1 MKKRNDQK
9 HDESI
14 PRNKHFSHKQKKNEM
29 KLNKLKQQE
38 KRRKALEE
46 DLMEQERVYQTVHGD
61 VLSISSLSINK
72 GLDLNVL
79 PPVDSYNPLN
89 TVFIKDDTKSVEARK
104 LLSRMP
110 YSMLPTDSTGQ
121 THDDTP
127 IIFADIPIRPI
138 YHKNMNK
145 EELEANEQ
153 EYFKEYLYSIHN
165 KLDADDNCLSI
176 NQFEHNLEVWRQLWR
191 VIEKSDVV
199 LILTDVRFVNLTYP
213 RALHLHLQSIGKPF
227 VIVLNKCDLVCEELR
242 VKWKL
247 WFQTLFPR
255 TFVTLFCQYN
265 DENPQQY
272 ADNSSSLLHAIRN
285 ALAEDSGYN
294 EGLKELYSQ
303 LSFEA
308 TRTNQDETQKI
319 EPEIQGKRS
328 PFVSIGLVGLPN
340 AGKSSFINSLCK
352 KVLVSVSKT
361 PGHTKHFQT
370 IFLNRF
376 TRLIDCPGLVFPVY
390 NLPYPVQVLSG
401 QINIAQV
408 REGYTTLSYVGS
420 RFPLT
425 KVLNLQ
431 PSMTNEDALPHEEH
445 RWSGYEIATSF
456 AIKKS
461 YFTSKNM
468 CNPDAH
474 RAANELLRN
483 LQNGKIAFYLA
494 PPPH

>member
-1 MKKRNDQK
+1 MKKRNDHK

-46 DLMEQERVYQTVHGD
+46 DLVEQERIYQTVHGD
-61 VLSISSLSINK
+61 ALSIASLSINK

-79 PPVDSYNPLN
+79 PPVDSDNPLN

-110 YSMLPTDSTGQ
+110 YSILPPDSTGQ

-165 KLDADDNCLSI
+165 KLGVDDNCLSI

-191 VIEKSDVV
+191 VTEKSDVV
-199 LILTDVRFVNLTYP
+199 LILTDIRFANLTYP
-213 RALHLHLQSIGKPF
+213 RALHLHLQSISKPF
-227 VIVLNKCDLVCEELR
+227 VIVLNKCDLVSEELQA
-242 VKWKL
+242 KWKL

-265 DENPQQY
+265 DGNPQQY

-285 ALAEDSGYN
+285 ALVEDSGCN

-308 TRTNQDETQKI
+308 TRTNQDETLKI

-340 AGKSSFINSLCK
+340 AGKSSFINCLCK

-431 PSMTNEDALPHEEH
+431 PSMMNEDALPHEEH

>member
-1 MKKRNDQK
+1 
-9 HDESI
+9 
-14 PRNKHFSHKQKKNEM
+14 
-29 KLNKLKQQE
+29 
-38 KRRKALEE
+38 
-46 DLMEQERVYQTVHGD
+46 
-61 VLSISSLSINK
+61 
-72 GLDLNVL
+72 
-79 PPVDSYNPLN
+79 
-89 TVFIKDDTKSVEARK
+89 
-104 LLSRMP
+104 
-110 YSMLPTDSTGQ
+110 
-121 THDDTP
+121 
-127 IIFADIPIRPI
+127 
-138 YHKNMNK
+138 
-145 EELEANEQ
+145 
-153 EYFKEYLYSIHN
+153 
-165 KLDADDNCLSI
+165 
-176 NQFEHNLEVWRQLWR
+176 
-191 VIEKSDVV
+191 
-199 LILTDVRFVNLTYP
+199 
-213 RALHLHLQSIGKPF
+213 LHLQSISKPF
-227 VIVLNKCDLVCEELR
+227 VIVLNKCDLVSEELQ

-265 DENPQQY
+265 DGNPQQY

-285 ALAEDSGYN
+285 ALVEDSGCN
-294 EGLKELYSQ
+294 EDLKELYSQ

-308 TRTNQDETQKI
+308 TRTNQDETLKI

-340 AGKSSFINSLCK
+340 AGKSSFINCLCK

-431 PSMTNEDALPHEEH
+431 PSMMNEDALPHEEH